1 MPVTFVSWREEMKRR
16 IRTYSG
22 LLTPDVQPR
31 ETKNRAIARAA
42 AAEGIVLLENDGLL
56 PIRNGQKAAVY
67 GSGVAHII
75 KGGTGSGDVNVREV
89 VSIPEGLAAN
99 GVEMTNGAAAL
110 EASGKYDADLKAWG
124 AATMQKIAALM
135 AQAPAADADQKA
147 PAEETETSAEAKT
160 ETAAEASAESEAEGD
175 VDAASV
181 QPSSDMGFMSLIIP
195 PSASPSD
202 YVPFVEEE
210 VRAADVVIYV
220 ISRTSG
226 EGMDRKTEAGD
237 YYLSDEEKENL
248 ALLAGWTD
256 RIAVVINAGGQMDL
270 AAIRAIPQV
279 HAILIAGQG
288 GMEAGAAIADV
299 LCGKVTPS
307 GKLTNTWPVRYEDIP
322 CADTFSH
329 NDGNVDTEKYEEG
342 IYVGYRYFDS
352 FGVAPAYPFGFG
364 RSYTTFVM
372 DASLTEADGH
382 GVTVCAKVT
391 NTGSEYAGKQV
402 VQIYAALPQAG
413 LKKEYQRLIGFAKT
427 KLLVPGE
434 SQTLSVTI
442 PAETFA
448 SFNEAESAWIIE
460 SGTYYILAG
469 DSSADTA
476 LAGML
481 FVQDDVMVEPV
492 RHILPLQ
499 QDLNEMV
506 RPDAVIERLHAA
518 LVEAAAEQGMKALE
532 WEPEARK
539 QAFGPAPAMTD
550 RQKEIDEKASA
561 VAAALTRDEIIAL
574 LMGEITKGQD
584 NLKDNELVETGIY
597 VPGAAGE
604 TTCILEDKYD
614 VPAISMADGP
624 AGLRLQ
630 RSYDVDR
637 ASGKIYSTGMLST
650 LTGGLLSIPVEHPD
664 ADTYYM
670 YATGI
675 PVGSLL
681 AQSWDPALLED
692 VGRLVA
698 EEMHEFG
705 VAWWLAPGMNIHR
718 NPLCGR
724 NFEYYS
730 EDPLIAGIM
739 AAAITRGVQ
748 SVPGVGTTIKHYA
761 ANNQEDNRTGAD
773 SVMSERALREIYLR
787 GFEIAIR
794 TSQPMCIMTSYNLI
808 NGVHTANSYDLCTVA
823 ARKEWGFDG
832 IIMTDW
838 TTTSTGGSTPHKA
851 ALAGNDLIMP
861 GSDIDVADIRAALE
875 NGDLPEDV
883 ARECCRRLVR
893 VILATTGMEDAVP
906 YADRYGLKAYL
917 EVK

>member
-1 MPVTFVSWREEMKRR
+1 MKRR

-22 LLTPDVQPR
+22 LLTSSVQLR
-31 ETKNRAIARAA
+31 EINNRAIARAA

-56 PIRNGQKAAVY
+56 PIRAWQKAAVY

-75 KGGTGSGDVNVREV
+75 KGGTGSGDVNVREI
-89 VSIPEGLAAN
+89 VSIPEGLRAN

-110 EASGKYDADLKAWG
+110 AAQSAFDADMKAWG
-124 AATMQKIAALM
+124 AETMQKLGAMM
-135 AQAPAADADQKA
+135 AQKAAADAAKEAGEAADA
-147 PAEETETSAEAKT
+147 PAE
-160 ETAAEASAESEAEGD
+160 
-175 VDAASV
+175 DAA
-181 QPSSDMGFMSLIIP
+181 PMEAGSDMNFLSLITP
-195 PSASPSD
+195 PAAKASD
-202 YVPFVEEE
+202 YVPIVDEE
-210 VRAADVVIYV
+210 VRAADLVIYV

-226 EGMDRKTEAGD
+226 EGMDRKTEQGD
-237 YYLSDEEKENL
+237 YYLSEDEQADLEKLVEL
-248 ALLAGWTD
+248 SD

-270 AAIRAIPQV
+270 ALLRAIPQV
-279 HAILIAGQG
+279 RAIVIAGQG

-329 NDGNVDTEKYEEG
+329 NDGNVETEKYEEG

-364 RSYTTFVM
+364 RSYTTFSTEAALV
-372 DASLTEADGH
+372 EADGR
-382 GVTVCAKVT
+382 GVTVRARVT
-391 NTGSEYAGKQV
+391 NTGTEFAGKQV
-402 VQIYAALPQAG
+402 VQIYAALPQGG
-413 LKKEYQRLIGFAKT
+413 LKKEYQRLAGFAKT
-427 KLLVPGE
+427 RLLAPGE
-434 SQTLSVTI
+434 SQELCVTI

-460 SGTYYILAG
+460 SGTYYLLAG

-476 LAGML
+476 LCGTL
-481 FVQDDVMVEPV
+481 FVQDDVMIEPV

-499 QDLNEMV
+499 QDLNEIV
-506 RPDAVIERLHAA
+506 RPDDVIERLHVA
-518 LVEAAAEQGMKALE
+518 LVEEAAEKGITAVE

-539 QAFGPAPAMTD
+539 QSFGKAPAATE

-561 VAAALTRDEIIAL
+561 VAAALTKDEIIAL

-604 TTCILEDKYD
+604 TTCVLEQKYD
-614 VPAISMADGP
+614 IPAISIADGP

-730 EDPLIAGIM
+730 EDPLIAGVM

-773 SVMSERALREIYLR
+773 SVMSERTLREIYLR
-787 GFEIAIR
+787 EFEIAIR

-875 NGDLPEDV
+875 SGDLPEET
-883 ARECCRRLVR
+883 ARECCRRLLR
-893 VILATTGMEDAVP
+893 TILQTTGMEDAVP
-906 YADRYGLKAYL
+906 YGERFGLKPYL
-917 EVK
+917 G